1 MAVDPFHHPDKP
13 KLALPPAEFE
23 RAIQRQAL
31 DAQIRLLPYA
41 LGFFGI
47 CLPVFLMVGA
57 YAVNAAWLGVC
68 LGAYAINWALFYAVV
83 DWLKRKPGAVENV
96 RLRLNVQNAGALLW
110 AIALFQTSA
119 FAAQAGPVS
128 QTLLVLCAGAAAGII
143 FFTSPSLPTLL
154 IVGPIAAAG
163 PVLQLKSNPASYYTG
178 TLALSGLA
186 LAMALALILNRHLR
200 EHFALNLERDGLIE
214 DRESALG
221 EAKRLAKSK
230 SDLVATLSHEI
241 RNGLSG
247 VAHVLAGAVGAGSR
261 GAPSREQMK
270 AALHAARDLVD
281 VLDATLDSETAEAGR
296 LSVGARPLDLPR
308 LTHELVLLHRP
319 NASAKG
325 LVLAAQVDP
334 SLENAAGAAVGDSAR
349 VRQVL
354 NNLVGNAVKYTVRGR
369 IEVRCL
375 LVSPYVA
382 RIEVVDSGPGLTPQE
397 ITQAFEPFT
406 RVDRTGAGVP
416 GAGLGLSLSR
426 QLAQL
431 MGGDV
436 SADSALG
443 MGSRFWLDLPFDP
456 TASADEATLHA
467 IHDSGPR
474 PMRVLVI
481 EDDQLN
487 AAMLRAVLEQ
497 LGHKVLHAQDGER
510 GLELLRLGDLDL
522 VMLDGRMP
530 GMDGPET
537 ALAIR
542 ALDGAKGQVPIVAVI
557 GGDAEEADAMRQA
570 GCDCVLRKPVT
581 VAGVARAV
589 EDAAVIRSNTARR
602 AAAA

>member
-1 MAVDPFHHPDKP
+1 
-13 KLALPPAEFE
+13 
-23 RAIQRQAL
+23 
-31 DAQIRLLPYA
+31 
-41 LGFFGI
+41 
-47 CLPVFLMVGA
+47 
-57 YAVNAAWLGVC
+57 
-68 LGAYAINWALFYAVV
+68 
-83 DWLKRKPGAVENV
+83 
-96 RLRLNVQNAGALLW
+96 
-110 AIALFQTSA
+110 
-119 FAAQAGPVS
+119 
-128 QTLLVLCAGAAAGII
+128 
-143 FFTSPSLPTLL
+143 
-154 IVGPIAAAG
+154 
-163 PVLQLKSNPASYYTG
+163 
-178 TLALSGLA
+178 
-186 LAMALALILNRHLR
+186 
-200 EHFALNLERDGLIE
+200 
-214 DRESALG
+214 
-221 EAKRLAKSK
+221 
-230 SDLVATLSHEI
+230 
-241 RNGLSG
+241 
-247 VAHVLAGAVGAGSR
+247 
-261 GAPSREQMK
+261 
-270 AALHAARDLVD
+270 
-281 VLDATLDSETAEAGR
+281 
-296 LSVGARPLDLPR
+296 VGARPLDLPR
-308 LTHELVLLHRP
+308 LTQELVLLHRP
-319 NASAKG
+319 NAAAKG
-325 LVLAAQVDP
+325 LVIAAQVDP
-334 SLENAAGAAVGDSAR
+334 SLVDVAGAAVGDSAR

-397 ITQAFEPFT
+397 VIQAFEPFT

-436 SADSALG
+436 SADSAPG

-456 TASADEATLHA
+456 TANADEAALHA
-467 IHDSGPR
+467 VHDTGPR

-497 LGHKVLHAQDGER
+497 LGHRVLHAQDGER
-510 GLELLRLGDLDL
+510 GLELLSLGELDL

-537 ALAIR
+537 AHAIR
-542 ALDGAKGQVPIVAVI
+542 ALDGDEGQVPIVAVI

-589 EDAAVIRSNTARR
+589 EDAAVIRSNSTRR